1 MIYTDSR
8 NVIKK
13 LLEDRSYN
21 LIAEVYKH
29 DRLIA
34 GLFCCREVS
43 E

>member
-21 LIAEVYKH
+21 LIAEVWKN

-34 GLFCCREVS
+34 GLFCCLEVS

>member
-8 NVIKK
+8 SVIKK
-13 LLEDRSYN
+13 LIEDKRYN
-21 LIAEVYKH
+21 LIAEVWKY

-34 GLFCCREVS
+34 GLFCCLEVS